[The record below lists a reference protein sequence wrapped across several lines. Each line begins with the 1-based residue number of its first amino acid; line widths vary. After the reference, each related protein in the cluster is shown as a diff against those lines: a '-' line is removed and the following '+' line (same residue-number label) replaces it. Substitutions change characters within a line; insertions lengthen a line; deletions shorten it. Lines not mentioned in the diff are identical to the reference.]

1 MRKVG
6 VADLPLHSGR
16 APRWLFTR
24 MIDLSRGVLKII
36 CLEFGNEEFLER
48 ISDPFWFQALSCVL
62 GFDWHSSGVSTVT
75 CGALKEALKEEDL
88 GIAIA
93 GGKGK
98 ASRQTPA
105 QIERFGEQMNLSSQT
120 IDDMIYRSKMTAKV
134 DNTAIQDNH
143 QLYHHVFVFT
153 ERGSWAVIQ
162 QGMNPE
168 SGYARRYHWYHAHVD
183 DILEEPHDAIL
194 GRRMQVT
201 LDMTSRLSRD
211 CKQTSI
217 DIAKDGPRRL
227 KRLFS
232 SIRSSS
238 QTSLKKWT
246 GEEESMKVLQMP
258 MRINWNAVKAI
269 CDFQPNDY
277 EEMIAIKGV
286 GPSTVRALALISD
299 LIYGDEPSW
308 RDPVK
313 FSFTVGGKDGVPY
326 PVDRKTM
333 DESIYIL
340 RSGIEE
346 SKVGDNEKIR
356 ALKRLRKVIPSGQLV
371 HQYE

>member
-1 MRKVG
+1 
-6 VADLPLHSGR
+6 
-16 APRWLFTR
+16 

-105 QIERFGEQMNLSSQT
+105 QIERFGEQMDLSSQT

-143 QLYHHVFVFT
+143 RLYHHVFVFT
-153 ERGSWAVIQ
+153 ERGSWAVVQ